1 MYESKSVGN
10 ASLIYSCHFI
20 FFYRVMF
27 GKEFLTGK
35 SVRGEIAVQC
45 LLCVNIK

>member
-10 ASLIYSCHFI
+10 ASYLFMSLNFL
-20 FFYRVMF
+20 YRVMF

-35 SVRGEIAVQC
+35 SARGEIAVQC
-45 LLCVNIK
+45 LLCVEIK